1 MFEKPGW
8 NYSLFSY
15 SSDQRGLSPLWVG
28 VTHFFTEI
36 AWLLMVKDESG
47 KTDFAGHMKEFDF
60 VLRTMASLQ
69 RFVFFFSSAVSWCR
83 KTNAPSEQEGQKAC
97 AF

>member
-69 RFVFFFSSAVSWCR
+69 RFVFFF
-83 KTNAPSEQEGQKAC
+83 
-97 AF
+97 